1 MSTTVESDD
10 RPEFRVRLAADTAS
24 VPGARRFVR
33 DGLTTWRHTDLID
46 DAALCVTEMAANTA
60 LHSGSAFMNVV
71 LRNLEQAVRVS
82 VEDAGRLVPVQAVV
96 PQTGGHPRTEHDRP
110 VEELPITGRGLSI
123 VSMLS
128 RDWGID
134 ETDLGRRIWAEIDA
148 TDTEH
153 PIRPPSLGSTPVAE
167 LDMGALPAGWKLL
180 RMPECPVDLGL
191 QVDQHLDDLIRE
203 LQLIDAGSDDAG
215 HTRELGELIQRLVSR
230 PAFARHMGRRTAQDA
245 AAAGLEFVD
254 ILMPAPRD
262 LGGMVRELDET
273 VALADRMCAEQH
285 LLTLPSTPEMNDLRA
300 WFTESMIGQLE
311 DDSEPEPYADWL
323 ARQAGRQG

>member
-33 DGLTTWRHTDLID
+33 DGLTTWRHTDMID
-46 DAALCVTEMAANTA
+46 DASLCVTEMAANTA
-60 LHSGSAFMNVV
+60 LHSGSPFMSVV
-71 LRNLEQAVRVS
+71 LHDLNQAVRVS
-82 VEDAGRLVPVQAVV
+82 VEDAGGLVPVQAVV
-96 PQTGGHPRTEHDRP
+96 PQTGRHPRAEDDRT

-123 VSMLS
+123 VSILA

-148 TDTEH
+148 TDVEH
-153 PIRPPSLGSTPVAE
+153 PIRPPSLGSTPVSE
-167 LDMGALPAGWKLL
+167 LDIAALPAGWKML

-191 QVDQHLDDLIRE
+191 QIDQHLDDLIRE
-203 LQLIDAGSDDAG
+203 LQLIETGGNVDARP
-215 HTRELGELIQRLVSR
+215 HELGELIQRLVTR

-245 AAAGLEFVD
+245 AEAALEVVD
-254 ILMPAPRD
+254 IVMPAPRE
-262 LGGMVRELDET
+262 LGGMIRELAET
-273 VALADRMCAEQH
+273 VALADRVCAEQQ
-285 LLTLPSTPEMNDLRA
+285 LLTLPSTAEMTSLRS

-311 DDSEPEPYADWL
+311 EDAEPEPYADWL
-323 ARQAGRQG
+323 ARQG